1 MQRLTILIGT
11 LDTTVKLKWTLS
23 ARPNLTRAED
33 LGQLL
38 APFGSVESSD
48 IVISLKPAPPK
59 KPKRGTAL
67 VPFKQI
73 GDAFAAVCSS
83 GSSARGLQDVEVS
96 WAEGKEP
103 ELIGWLKKMGKL
115 GGETK
120 SKPDLSTNE
129 PGPAPSHPLPHSAT
143 PTASSTSSPF
153 SSFPSTFV
161 SDWYYEA
168 IARTYFW
175 LQPDLGSSTPSRP
188 PVDTNVKGVDYESLT
203 LMRLRQAERD
213 RLEREI
219 REQEAMEG

>member
-1 MQRLTILIGT
+1 MRQLTIFIGT

-23 ARPNLTRAED
+23 TRPTLTKAED

-120 SKPDLSTNE
+120 SKPGPSINE
-129 PGPAPSHPLPHSAT
+129 PGPTPSNPPPHSAT

-161 SDWYYEA
+161 SDWYYES
-168 IARTYFW
+168 IVRTYF
-175 LQPDLGSSTPSRP
+175 
-188 PVDTNVKGVDYESLT
+188 
-203 LMRLRQAERD
+203 
-213 RLEREI
+213 
-219 REQEAMEG
+219 